1 MKWAGGKSQL
11 IPELTSRLPKEIID
25 TGKIDTYI
33 EPFVGGGAFFFYL
46 KSRFQINNSYLFD
59 INRELIVGYKV
70 LQNNPKKL
78 INHLN
83 ILEIE
88 YINKNEEERKNYY
101 YNIRDRYNAQINSF
115 DYINY
120 NAKWIERASNMI
132 FLNRTCLNGLFRQNK
147 NGEERKNYYYEI
159 RDRYNAQ
166 INSFDYIN
174 YNAKWIERAS
184 HMIFL
189 NRTCFNGLF
198 RQNKNGEFNVP
209 HGRYKN
215 PRICD
220 KENITKVNLVLK
232 NTEIICGDFS
242 DSLKYVNNNSL
253 VYFDPPY
260 RPLTKTSSFTSY
272 SKEEFTDNDQVRL
285 SEFYKELDKKG
296 AYLILSNS
304 DPKNEDP
311 KDDFFDNLYRG
322 FTIKRVNAKRII
334 NCDPTKRGEIKELI
348 IRNYR

>member
-1 MKWAGGKSQL
+1 MINSKSLYATINSYDQNIIAKPFMKWAGGKSQL

-70 LQNNPKKL
+70 LQNNPKEL

-88 YINKNEEERKNYY
+88 YIDKNE
-101 YNIRDRYNAQINSF
+101 
-115 DYINY
+115 
-120 NAKWIERASNMI
+120 
-132 FLNRTCLNGLFRQNK
+132 
-147 NGEERKNYYYEI
+147 EERKNYYYEI
-159 RDRYNAQ
+159 RDRYNSQ

-220 KENITKVNLVLK
+220 KENITKVNLALK

-272 SKEEFTDNDQVRL
+272 SKEEFNDNDQVRL

-304 DPKNEDP
+304 DPKNEDS
-311 KDDFFDNLYRG
+311 KDDFFDNLYKG
-322 FTIKRVNAKRII
+322 FTIERVNAKRII
-334 NCDPTKRGEIKELI
+334 NCDPNKRGEIKELI

>member
-1 MKWAGGKSQL
+1 MINSKTLYHTLNSYDSSIFAKPFLKWAGGKSQL
-11 IPELTSRLPKEIID
+11 ISELSSRLPKEII
-25 TGKIDTYI
+25 GNGIIDSYI

-70 LQNNPKKL
+70 LQNNPKEL
-78 INHLN
+78 ITRLN
-83 ILEIE
+83 NLEIE

-101 YNIRDRYNAQINSF
+101 YAIRDSYNSQINSL
-115 DYINY
+115 DYNNY
-120 NAKWIERASNMI
+120 NAAWIERAA
-132 FLNRTCLNGLFRQNK
+132 F
-147 NGEERKNYYYEI
+147 
-159 RDRYNAQ
+159 
-166 INSFDYIN
+166 
-174 YNAKWIERAS
+174 
-184 HMIFL
+184 MIFL

-198 RQNKNGEFNVP
+198 RQNRTGEFNVP

-220 KENITKVNLVLK
+220 KDNIKKVNLALQ
-232 NTEIICGDFS
+232 NTEIICGDFK
-242 DSLKYVNNNSL
+242 DSSRYINSKSL

-272 SKEEFTDNDQVRL
+272 SKEEFTDEDQIRL

-296 AYLILSNS
+296 ASLILSNS

-311 KDDFFDNLYRG
+311 NDNFFDILYHD
-322 FTIKRVNAKRII
+322 FIIERVNAKRII
-334 NCDPTKRGEIKELI
+334 NCDPNKRGEIKELI
-348 IRNYR
+348 IRNYK

>member
-1 MKWAGGKSQL
+1 MTNNTPGHTIKSEDNTVFAKPFMKWAGGKSQL
-11 IPELTSRLPKEIID
+11 IPELSSRLPKDLINI
-25 TGKIDTYI
+25 GKIDRYI

-70 LQNNPKKL
+70 LQNYPKEL

-88 YINKNEEERKNYY
+88 YINKNE
-101 YNIRDRYNAQINSF
+101 
-115 DYINY
+115 
-120 NAKWIERASNMI
+120 
-132 FLNRTCLNGLFRQNK
+132 
-147 NGEERKNYYYEI
+147 EERKNYYYEI

-174 YNAKWIERAS
+174 YNAEWIERAS

-220 KENITKVNLVLK
+220 KENITKVNLALK
-232 NTEIICGDFS
+232 NTEIFCGDFS
-242 DSLKYVNNNSL
+242 ESSKYVNNNSL

-272 SKEEFTDNDQVRL
+272 SKEEFNENDQVRL

-311 KDDFFDNLYRG
+311 KDDFFDNLYKD
-322 FTIKRVNAKRII
+322 FTIERVNAKRII

>member
-1 MKWAGGKSQL
+1 MTNNTSQNTFKAKDNTVFAKPFMKWAGGKSQL
-11 IPELTSRLPKEIID
+11 IPELTSRLPKEIND

-70 LQNNPKKL
+70 LQNNPKEL

-132 FLNRTCLNGLFRQNK
+132 FLNRTC
-147 NGEERKNYYYEI
+147 
-159 RDRYNAQ
+159 
-166 INSFDYIN
+166 
-174 YNAKWIERAS
+174 
-184 HMIFL
+184 
-189 NRTCFNGLF
+189 FNGLF

-242 DSLKYVNNNSL
+242 ESSKYISNNSL

-272 SKEEFTDNDQVRL
+272 SKEEFNDNDQTRL
-285 SEFYKELDKKG
+285 SEVYKELDKKG

-311 KDDFFDNLYRG
+311 KDDFFDNLYKD
-322 FTIKRVNAKRII
+322 FTIERVNAKRII
-334 NCDPTKRGEIKELI
+334 NCDPNKRGEIKELI

>member
-1 MKWAGGKSQL
+1 MNNISGHTIKSADNTIFAKPFLKWAGGKSQL
-11 IPELTSRLPKEIID
+11 IPELSSRLPKDILNTGIID
-25 TGKIDTYI
+25 SYI

-70 LQNNPKKL
+70 IQNDPKEL
-78 INHLN
+78 INHLK

-88 YINKNEEERKNYY
+88 YTSKNEEERKSYY
-101 YNIRDRYNAQINSF
+101 YTIRDRYNSQVNSF

-120 NAKWIERASNMI
+120 NTS
-132 FLNRTCLNGLFRQNK
+132 
-147 NGEERKNYYYEI
+147 
-159 RDRYNAQ
+159 
-166 INSFDYIN
+166 
-174 YNAKWIERAS
+174 WIERAS

-198 RQNKNGEFNVP
+198 RQNRNGEFNVP

-215 PRICD
+215 PKICD
-220 KENITKVNLVLK
+220 KENIRKVNLALK

-272 SKEEFTDNDQVRL
+272 SKEEFTDDDQIRL
-285 SEFYKELDKKG
+285 SKFYKELDEKG

-304 DPKNEDP
+304 DPKNEDT
-311 KDDFFDNLYRG
+311 KDDFFDNLYKG
-322 FTIKRVNAKRII
+322 FTIERVNAKRII
-334 NCDPTKRGEIKELI
+334 NCDPNKRGEIKELI
-348 IRNYR
+348 IRNYH